1 MVREMNIGTLLVERE
16 HSNVWTIHPHQSLCE
31 AARSMTTHNVG
42 ALAVT
47 DDDGDLVGIVS
58 ERDLARAIGDYEDGL
73 AKKPVSLVM
82 TSCLVTCSANDEIGD
97 VLALMR
103 SNGIR
108 HIPVVEGQHLFGMFS
123 IRHLSQAYELIR
135 TQADT
140 DSLTGLPNRRCFI
153 ETLSREIDRCTRYGS
168 VISLAMIDIDH
179 FKKVNDT
186 YGHAAG
192 DKVLEA
198 FATIFVEQF
207 RNVDWIGRIG
217 GEEFSAVFP
226 ETDLDG
232 AIVSCERLLTKI
244 QAAKV
249 QVGTSQISATVSI
262 GLAQL
267 STPHTTAADFL
278 KKADQ
283 LLYRAK
289 AGGRNRIEADYFD
302 PEDSAS
308 STMAA
313 INS

>member
-1 MVREMNIGTLLVERE
+1 MARAINIGTLLVERE
-16 HSNVWTIHPHQSLCE
+16 HSSVWTIHPLQSLCE

-58 ERDLARAIGDYEDGL
+58 ERDLTRAIGAYEDDL
-73 AKKPVSLVM
+73 VNKPVSLVM
-82 TSCLVTCSANDEIGD
+82 TRGLVTCSANDDIGD

-123 IRHLSQAYELIR
+123 IRELSQAYEMVRI
-135 TQADT
+135 QADT
-140 DSLTGLPNRRCFI
+140 DSLTGLPNRQCFI
-153 ETLSREIDRCTRYGS
+153 NTLSIEIDRCTCYGG
-168 VISLAMIDIDH
+168 VVSLAMIDIDH
-179 FKKVNDT
+179 FKQVNDK

-192 DKVLEA
+192 DKVLET

-207 RNVDWIGRIG
+207 RNVDWIGRMG

-232 AIVSCERLLTKI
+232 ATVSCERLLRMIRAT
-244 QAAKV
+244 KV
-249 QVGTSQISATVSI
+249 QVGTNEICATVSI
-262 GLAQL
+262 GLTQL
-267 STPHTTAADFL
+267 STPNTTAADFL
-278 KKADQ
+278 KKADE

-289 AGGRNRIEADYFD
+289 AGGRNRIEADYFH
-302 PEDSAS
+302 PENSNL
-308 STMAA
+308 STKAA